1 MYIFVLVFKKQSLL
15 QNYTISVGD
24 LSGPLDQVSLNP
36 ICQEVR
42 EISNSVVRNLTCN
55 GAMSGKY
62 IDYRGA

>member
-1 MYIFVLVFKKQSLL
+1 MYVLVLVFKKQSLF

-24 LSGPLDQVSLNP
+24 LSRPLDQVSLNP

-42 EISNSVVRNLTCN
+42 EISNSVVRNLMCN
-55 GAMSGKY
+55 RAMSGKY